1 MPNVN
6 RNPKNIRLLV
16 LDVDGVL
23 TDGSLILGTDG
34 QEYKLFSSK
43 DGAAIK
49 WWLRSGRQ
57 MAWVSGR
64 ESSAVLR
71 RAEELGVRYVY
82 QRVLDKLP
90 VYNKLLDELDI
101 PKDRTAYVGDDLVDL
116 PIMAACGFA
125 VAVADAMEE
134 VRTVADFVTLRPGGR
149 GAVAEVIRFL
159 LQAAGDWEAVMA
171 RYTKQSGL

>member
-1 MPNVN
+1 MTSVD

-116 PIMAACGFA
+116 PIMACCGFA

-134 VRTVADFVTLRPGGR
+134 VRAVADLVTQRPGGR
-149 GAVAEVIRFL
+149 GAVAEIIRFL

-171 RYTKQSGL
+171 RYTKQSG

>member
-1 MPNVN
+1 MPGVD

-57 MAWVSGR
+57 MAWLSGR

-71 RAEELGVRYVY
+71 RAEELDVRYVY

-101 PKDRTAYVGDDLVDL
+101 PKDRTAYIGDDLVDL
-116 PIMAACGFA
+116 PIMACCGFA

-134 VRTVADFVTLRPGGR
+134 VRAVADLVTQRPGGR

-159 LQAAGDWEAVMA
+159 LQAAGGWEAVMA
-171 RYTKQSGL
+171 RYTKQSD

>member
-1 MPNVN
+1 MPSVD

-57 MAWVSGR
+57 MAWLSGR

-116 PIMAACGFA
+116 PIMACCGFA

-134 VRTVADFVTLRPGGR
+134 VRAVADLVTQRPGGR

-159 LQAAGDWEAVMA
+159 LQTAGDWEAVMA
-171 RYTKQSGL
+171 RYTKQSG

>member
-1 MPNVN
+1 MVPSMD

-23 TDGSLILGTDG
+23 TDGSLILGADG

-57 MAWVSGR
+57 MAWISGR
-64 ESSAVLR
+64 ESSVVLL
-71 RAEELGVRYVY
+71 RAEQLGVQYVY
-82 QRVLDKLP
+82 QRILDKLP
-90 VYNKLLDELDI
+90 TYTSLLEELSLSRDMA
-101 PKDRTAYVGDDLVDL
+101 AYIGDDLVDL
-116 PIMAACGFA
+116 PIMARCGFSI
-125 VAVADAMEE
+125 AVADAMDE
-134 VRTVADFVTLRPGGR
+134 VRAAADLVTQRSGGR
-149 GAVAEVIRFL
+149 GAVAEAIRFL

-171 RYTKQSGL
+171 RYTKQGD

>member
-1 MPNVN
+1 MPGVD
-6 RNPKNIRLLV
+6 RKPKNIQLLV

-116 PIMAACGFA
+116 PIMACCGFA
-125 VAVADAMEE
+125 VAGADAMDE
-134 VRTVADFVTLRPGGR
+134 VRAVADLVTLHPGGR

-171 RYTKQSGL
+171 RYTKQSG

>member
-1 MPNVN
+1 MPSVDQ
-6 RNPKNIRLLV
+6 NPKNIQLLV

-34 QEYKLFSSK
+34 QEYKLFNSK

-57 MAWVSGR
+57 MAWLSGR
-64 ESSAVLR
+64 TSSAVLR

-101 PKDRTAYVGDDLVDL
+101 PKDGTAYIGDDLVDL
-116 PIMAACGFA
+116 PIMACCGFA

-134 VRTVADFVTLRPGGR
+134 VRAVADLVTQRPGGR

-171 RYTKQSGL
+171 RYTKQSG